1 MISVTAAV
9 GPVLHSTI
17 AADQPVIAV
26 ASAVGDGA
34 IGPRVIIVVVAAVPA
49 AIAYVGVVV
58 INDGRVAAPTPP
70 AAPVHA
76 PSAPAP
82 GMAAAPAS
90 ASPPSTQTNPPPAT
104 ITSRR
109 AREGQRQC
117 DVLADDLRKVLPVI
131 REGAGDTA

>member
-49 AIAYVGVVV
+49 AITYIGVAVL
-58 INDGRVAAPTPP
+58 NDGRVAAPTPP
-70 AAPVHA
+70 AAQVQPA
-76 PSAPAP
+76 AAPAP
-82 GMAAAPAS
+82 GMPAAPAS
-90 ASPPSTQTNPPPAT
+90 ASPANADSNPHSNRAART
-104 ITSRR
+104 HVCHWRR
-109 AREGQRQC
+109 SPE
-117 DVLADDLRKVLPVI
+117 
-131 REGAGDTA
+131 